1 MAPPSPLTDP
11 RGLLMSAVDKAL
23 RHADA
28 TAGRRVDDL
37 RREHPHDTPH
47 HTVERLERQF
57 LHTVTATG
65 AGTGAV
71 AAAPG
76 VGLPLAVG
84 ASGGDMAA
92 FLTAAATYVLALARI
107 HQVSLGDIDVDG
119 LEARRTLLFG
129 VLLGNA
135 GAKVITNAASRTGAQ
150 WARALA
156 GSMSVQL
163 LRTVNRRLGGLIVR
177 RLGPR
182 FGLLTVGKLVP
193 LGVGAA
199 LGGSGN
205 YYMAKQVV
213 AASRDAFGEPPAQW
227 SAGAA

>member
-1 MAPPSPLTDP
+1 MAPSPLTDP
-11 RGLLMSAVDKAL
+11 RGLFMAAVDRAL

-28 TAGRRVDDL
+28 TAGRRVADL
-37 RREHPHDTPH
+37 RRDHPHDTPH
-47 HTVERLERQF
+47 HTAERLERQF

-76 VGLPLAVG
+76 LGLPLAVG

-92 FLTAAATYVLALARI
+92 FLTAAATYVLGLAKI
-107 HQVSLGDIDVDG
+107 HQVSLGELDEEG

-135 GAKVITNAASRTGAQ
+135 GAKVITNAVSRTGAQ

-156 GSMSVQL
+156 GSMSIQV
-163 LRTVNRRLGGLIVR
+163 LRTVNRRLGGLIWR

-182 FGLLTVGKLVP
+182 FGLVAAGKLVP

-205 YYMAKQVV
+205 YFMAKQVV
-213 AASRDAFGEPPAQW
+213 ASSRDAFGEPPEQW
-227 SAGAA
+227 PADQE